1 MEGTDFRFDSME
13 AVCSD
18 LKIVFITDEK
28 MTATGATSVHMHS
41 FWEVFCLFEGNLTVT
56 SEKETFELCE
66 GDFLIVPPNVYHSSH
81 SSESVVKRSVFFTF
95 EKVKRK
101 EDDEPLFSKIHAA
114 FAGRFHFLKNDGY
127 TRTLLSRIL
136 EGYRGDAVGQKYRI
150 RASIAELIFHFYDT
164 IKNESLVLA
173 DEETLQS
180 SYWVYKYAIDRLL
193 DIYYM
198 TDISL
203 QDLAGKIYTSPKSI
217 ARIIS
222 SAYGKSFNE
231 LKLELKMRNAKKM
244 LRETDL
250 SVSAIAEKTGYT
262 TCRGFLSA
270 FSKYEGTTPTEYRKA
285 NREKANEK
293 A

>member
-1 MEGTDFRFDSME
+1 MDGIDFQYDSME

-28 MTATGATSVHMHS
+28 MAATGTTSVHMHS
-41 FWEVFCLFEGNLTVT
+41 FWEVFCLFEGKLTVT
-56 SEKETFELCE
+56 GEKESFELSE

-81 SSESVVKRSVFFTF
+81 SSETVVKRSVFFTF

-101 EDDEPLFSKIHAA
+101 EDDEPLFAKIHAA

-164 IKNESLVLA
+164 MKNESLSFV

-203 QDLAGKIYTSPKSI
+203 QDLAGKIYASPKSI

-250 SVSAIAEKTGYT
+250 TVSAIAERSGYT
-262 TCRGFLSA
+262 TQRGFLAA
-270 FSKYEGTTPTEYRKA
+270 FAKYQGMTPREYRKRK
-285 NREKANEK
+285 REKTTKE
-293 A
+293 